1 MLERSILWLSRMVYT
16 IRPFEHAGH
25 ERELPGSNTMIP
37 LCLKTF
43 CLLILLA
50 LPTLALGQEV
60 DWKTTVGEAGD
71 TLQQY
76 LRFDTTNPP
85 GDVTDAAQFLQR
97 ILEKENIPVTR
108 YEAAPGKINL
118 AARLKGSGS
127 AKPILLLHHMDVVPA
142 DASRW
147 NDINPFGGEIKDGQI
162 WGRGAIDMKGT
173 GVLQLYAFLTLARQK
188 IPLDRDVI
196 FMAVNDEEIGGTMGT
211 RYMLDHH
218 YEALDP
224 EYVLD
229 EGGFGSRE
237 IFVDGKL
244 VFGISV
250 AEKRA
255 LWLRVTA
262 RGITGHGSQPHDQN
276 PNDKL
281 MGALDRLFSQPFPT
295 VPDPV
300 LDALVSRLGPLTKNQ
315 FTNAIRQTTI
325 SLTSLRSG
333 VGDPPKANVIPSLAV
348 ATLDTRLLPG
358 TDAEAFLAE
367 VKARLGEEIEVE
379 VIHPVG
385 ESVVTPHGT
394 PMFQALSGAITRHH
408 PDATVVPTI
417 IPYGTD
423 SRMFRL
429 RGAKCYGILPLVLG
443 TELAASIHGDA
454 ERIPVDQFETG
465 IRIYYESLVE
475 VVSR

>member
-1 MLERSILWLSRMVYT
+1 MTILVLKT
-16 IRPFEHAGH
+16 
-25 ERELPGSNTMIP
+25 
-37 LCLKTF
+37 LCLLF
-43 CLLILLA
+43 LL
-50 LPTLALGQEV
+50 LPATAAMGQDV
-60 DWKTTVGEAGD
+60 NWKATVGESVD

-76 LRFDTTNPP
+76 LRFNTTNPP
-85 GDVTDAAQFLQR
+85 GDVTEAADFIQKV
-97 ILEKENIPVTR
+97 LEKEGITVRR

-118 AARLKGSGS
+118 LARLKGTGK

-147 NDINPFGGEIKDGQI
+147 DGVDPFGGEMKDGHI

-188 IPLDRDVI
+188 ASLDRDVI

-218 YEALDP
+218 YDELDP

-229 EGGFGSRE
+229 EGGVGSRE

-255 LWLRVTA
+255 FWLRLTA
-262 RGITGHGSQPHDQN
+262 RGIAGHGSQPHDQN

-281 MGALDRLFSQPFPT
+281 MRALTRLFSTPLPN
-295 VPDPV
+295 VPNPV
-300 LDALVSRLGPLTKNQ
+300 LDALVSRLGPLTPNQ
-315 FTNAIRQTTI
+315 FTNAIRQTTV

-333 VGDPPKANVIPSLAV
+333 VGDPPKANVIPSLAT
-348 ATLDTRLLPG
+348 ATLDARLLPG
-358 TDAEAFLAE
+358 MDAEAFLAD
-367 VKARLGEEIEVE
+367 VKSRLGKEIEVE
-379 VIHPVG
+379 VIHPAS
-385 ESVVTPHGT
+385 ESVVTPHDT
-394 PMFQALSGAITRHH
+394 PMFRSLSNAITRHH
-408 PDATVVPTI
+408 PDATVVPMI

-429 RGAKCYGILPLVLG
+429 RGAKCYGILPLVLS
-443 TELAASIHGDA
+443 TALATSIHGDA

-465 IRIYYESLVE
+465 IRIFYETLVE
-475 VVSR
+475 MAGR

>member
-1 MLERSILWLSRMVYT
+1 MNLRTL
-16 IRPFEHAGH
+16 
-25 ERELPGSNTMIP
+25 
-37 LCLKTF
+37 F
-43 CLLILLA
+43 CLLFLLV
-50 LPTLALGQEV
+50 LPTTSMGQEV
-60 DWKTTVGEAGD
+60 DWKETVGEAVD

-85 GDVTDAAQFLQR
+85 GDVTEAADFLQKA
-97 ILEKENIPVTR
+97 LEKEGLTVTR
-108 YEAAPGKINL
+108 YEAAPGKINI
-118 AARLKGSGS
+118 AARIKGTGK

-147 NDINPFGGEIKDGQI
+147 NGMDPFGGQLKDGHI

-188 IPLDRDVI
+188 IALDRDII

-211 RYMLDHH
+211 RYMIDHH
-218 YEALDP
+218 YDEFDP

-237 IFVDGKL
+237 IFVKGKL
-244 VFGISV
+244 VFGVSV

-262 RGITGHGSQPHDQN
+262 HGIAGHGSQPHDHN

-281 MGALDRLFSQPFPT
+281 MRALTRLFSKPFPT
-295 VPDPV
+295 VPNAV
-300 LDALVSRLGPLTKNQ
+300 LDALETRIGPLTPNQ
-315 FTNAIRQTTI
+315 FTSAIRQTTV

-348 ATLDTRLLPG
+348 ATLDARLLPG
-358 TDAEAFLAE
+358 MDAEAFLAE
-367 VKARLGEEIEVE
+367 VQSRLGEEVDVE
-379 VIHPVG
+379 VIHPASQ
-385 ESVVTPHGT
+385 SVVTAHDTG
-394 PMFQALSGAITRHH
+394 MFRALSNTIIRHH
-408 PDATVVPTI
+408 PDATVVPMI

-429 RGAKCYGILPLVLG
+429 RGAKCYGILPLVL
-443 TELAASIHGDA
+443 TTALATSIHGDA

-465 IRIYYESLVE
+465 IRIYYETLLE
-475 VVSR
+475 VAAR

>member
-1 MLERSILWLSRMVYT
+1 
-16 IRPFEHAGH
+16 
-25 ERELPGSNTMIP
+25 MIP
-37 LCLKTF
+37 FALRIF
-43 CLLILLA
+43 CLLILLVPA
-50 LPTLALGQEV
+50 TAAMGQDV
-60 DWKTTVGEAGD
+60 DWKATVGEAVD
-71 TLQQY
+71 TLQHY
-76 LRFDTTNPP
+76 LRFNTTVPP
-85 GDVTDAAQFLQR
+85 GDVTEAAGFLQDIIER
-97 ILEKENIPVTR
+97 EGLTVTR
-108 YEAAPGKINL
+108 YETAPGKVNL
-118 AARLKGSGS
+118 SARLKGSGD

-147 NDINPFGGEIKDGQI
+147 DSVDPFGGELKDGHI

-211 RYMLDHH
+211 RYLLDHH
-218 YEALDP
+218 YDELDP

-229 EGGFGSRE
+229 EGGIGSRE
-237 IFVDGKL
+237 IFVNGKL

-255 LWLRVTA
+255 FWLRVTA
-262 RGITGHGSQPHDQN
+262 RGIAGHGSLPHDQN

-281 MGALDRLFSQPFPT
+281 MRALNRLFSQPFPT
-295 VPDPV
+295 VPNAV
-300 LDALVSRLGPLTKNQ
+300 LDALVTRLGQLEPNQ
-315 FTNAIRQTTI
+315 FTNAIRQTTV

-348 ATLDTRLLPG
+348 ATLDARLLPG
-358 TDAEAFLAE
+358 MDAEAFLTE
-367 VKARLGEEIEVE
+367 VKFRLGDEIDVE
-379 VIHPVG
+379 VIHPAS
-385 ESVVTPHGT
+385 ESVVTPHDT
-394 PMFQALSGAITRHH
+394 AMFRALSGAITRHH

-417 IPYGTD
+417 IPFGTD

-429 RGAKCYGILPLVLG
+429 RGAKCYGILPLVLS
-443 TELAASIHGDA
+443 TELATSIHGDA

-465 IRIYYESLVE
+465 IRIFYESLVE
-475 VVSR
+475 VASR

>member
-1 MLERSILWLSRMVYT
+1 MKFMVLKTLWLL
-16 IRPFEHAGH
+16 F
-25 ERELPGSNTMIP
+25 
-37 LCLKTF
+37 
-43 CLLILLA
+43 LLMPA
-50 LPTLALGQEV
+50 TAAMGQNV
-60 DWKTTVGEAGD
+60 DWKTTVGEAVD

-76 LRFDTTNPP
+76 LRFNTTNPP
-85 GDVTDAAQFLQR
+85 GNVTEAAGFLQNL
-97 ILEKENIPVTR
+97 LEGEGIAVTR

-118 AARLKGSGS
+118 AARLKGSGK

-147 NDINPFGGEIKDGQI
+147 DSVDPFGGELKDGHI

-173 GVLQLYAFLTLARQK
+173 GVLQLYAFLTLARQR
-188 IPLDRDVI
+188 IALDRDII
-196 FMAVNDEEIGGTMGT
+196 FMAVTDEEIGGTMGT
-211 RYMLDHH
+211 RFILDHH
-218 YEALDP
+218 YEELDP

-237 IFVDGKL
+237 IFVNGKL

-255 LWLRVTA
+255 LWLRVIA
-262 RGITGHGSQPHDQN
+262 HGIAGHGSQPHDHN

-281 MGALDRLFSQPFPT
+281 MRALTRLFSTPFPT
-295 VPDPV
+295 VSNAV
-300 LDALVSRLGPLTKNQ
+300 LDALETRLGTLAPNQ
-315 FTNAIRQTTI
+315 FTNAIRQTTV

-348 ATLDTRLLPG
+348 ATLDARLLPG
-358 TDAEAFLAE
+358 MDAEAFLAE
-367 VKARLGEEIEVE
+367 MKSRLGDEIEVE
-379 VIHPVG
+379 VIHPASQ
-385 ESVVTPHGT
+385 SVVTPHDTG
-394 PMFQALSGAITRHH
+394 MFRALSGAITRHH
-408 PDATVVPTI
+408 PDATVVPLI

-429 RGAKCYGILPLVLG
+429 RGAKCYGILPLVLS
-443 TELAASIHGDA
+443 TELATSIHGDA

-465 IRIYYESLVE
+465 IRIYYETLVE
-475 VVSR
+475 VAAR

>member
-1 MLERSILWLSRMVYT
+1 
-16 IRPFEHAGH
+16 
-25 ERELPGSNTMIP
+25 MIP
-37 LCLKTF
+37 LCLRTLF
-43 CLLILLA
+43 LLILLVP
-50 LPTLALGQEV
+50 PTMAKGQDV
-60 DWKTTVGEAGD
+60 DWKTTVGEAVD

-85 GDVTDAAQFLQR
+85 GDVTEAADFLQKA
-97 ILEKENIPVTR
+97 LEKEGLTVTR
-108 YEAAPGKINL
+108 YEAAPGKMNL
-118 AARLKGSGS
+118 LARLKGTGK

-147 NDINPFGGEIKDGQI
+147 DGFDPFGGEMKDGYI

-188 IPLDRDVI
+188 VSLDRDVI

-218 YEALDP
+218 YDELDP

-229 EGGFGSRE
+229 EGGVGSRE
-237 IFVDGKL
+237 IFVNGKL
-244 VFGISV
+244 VFGISI

-255 LWLRVTA
+255 FWLRVTA
-262 RGITGHGSQPHDQN
+262 HGIAGHGSQPHDQN

-281 MGALDRLFSQPFPT
+281 MRALTRLFSTPLPN
-295 VPDPV
+295 VPNPV
-300 LDALVSRLGPLTKNQ
+300 LDALETRLGPLAPNQ
-315 FTNAIRQTTI
+315 FTNAIRQTTV

-348 ATLDTRLLPG
+348 ATLDARLLPG
-358 TDAEAFLAE
+358 MDAEAFLGE
-367 VKARLGEEIEVE
+367 VKSRLGDEIDVE
-379 VIHPVG
+379 VIHPASQ
-385 ESVVTPHGT
+385 SVVTPHDT
-394 PMFQALSGAITRHH
+394 PMFRALSTAITRHH
-408 PDATVVPTI
+408 SDATVVPMI

-429 RGAKCYGILPLVLG
+429 RGAKCYGILPLVLS
-443 TELAASIHGDA
+443 TELATSIHGDA
-454 ERIPVDQFETG
+454 ERIPIDQFETG
-465 IRIYYESLVE
+465 IRIYYDTLVE
-475 VVSR
+475 VAAY

>member
-1 MLERSILWLSRMVYT
+1 MTFVLRT
-16 IRPFEHAGH
+16 
-25 ERELPGSNTMIP
+25 
-37 LCLKTF
+37 LCLLF
-43 CLLILLA
+43 LFV
-50 LPTLALGQEV
+50 PTTASIGQDV
-60 DWKTTVGEAGD
+60 DWKMTVAEAVETLQHYIRFNTTV
-71 TLQQY
+71 
-76 LRFDTTNPP
+76 PP
-85 GDVTDAAQFLQR
+85 GDVKEAADFLQG
-97 ILEKENIPVTR
+97 ILEREGITVTR
-108 YEAAPGKINL
+108 YEASPGKSNL
-118 AARLKGSGS
+118 SARLKGTGDG
-127 AKPILLLHHMDVVPA
+127 KPILLLHHMDVVPA

-147 NDINPFGGEIKDGQI
+147 DPVNPFGGEMKEGHI

-188 IPLDRDVI
+188 VPLGRDVI

-218 YEALDP
+218 YDELDP

-237 IFVDGKL
+237 IFVNGKL

-255 LWLRVTA
+255 LWLHVTA
-262 RGITGHGSQPHDQN
+262 HGIAGHGSQPHDHN

-281 MGALDRLFSQPFPT
+281 IHALDRLFSAPFPT
-295 VPDPV
+295 VPNAV
-300 LDALVSRLGPLTKNQ
+300 LAALVTQLGRLEQNQ
-315 FTNAIRQTTI
+315 FTNAIQQTTV

-333 VGDPPKANVIPSLAV
+333 VGNPPKANVIPSLAT

-358 TDAEAFLAE
+358 MDVEAFLAE
-367 VKARLGEEIEVE
+367 VKSRLGDEIGVE
-379 VIHPVG
+379 VIHPASR
-385 ESVVTPHGT
+385 SVVTPHDT
-394 PMFQALSGAITRHH
+394 AMFRALSGAITRHH
-408 PDATVVPTI
+408 PDATVVPMI

-429 RGAKCYGILPLVLG
+429 RGAKCYGILPLVLS

-454 ERIPVDQFETG
+454 ERIPVEQFETG
-465 IRIYYESLVE
+465 IRIFYESLVE
-475 VVSR
+475 VAAR

>member
-1 MLERSILWLSRMVYT
+1 MTILGFRMLFLL
-16 IRPFEHAGH
+16 
-25 ERELPGSNTMIP
+25 L
-37 LCLKTF
+37 
-43 CLLILLA
+43 LLIPA
-50 LPTLALGQEV
+50 TAAMGQDV
-60 DWKTTVGEAGD
+60 DWKTTAGEAIG
-71 TLQQY
+71 TLQRY
-76 LRFDTTNPP
+76 LQFNTTNPP
-85 GDVTDAAQFLQR
+85 GDVTEAADFLQKV
-97 ILEKENIPVTR
+97 LEKEGITVER

-118 AARLKGSGS
+118 LARLKGTDK

-147 NDINPFGGEIKDGQI
+147 DSVDPFGGELKDGHI

-196 FMAVNDEEIGGTMGT
+196 FLAVNDEEIGGTMGT
-211 RYMLDHH
+211 RYLLDHH
-218 YEALDP
+218 YEELDP

-237 IFVDGKL
+237 IFVNGKL

-255 LWLRVTA
+255 FWLRVTA
-262 RGITGHGSQPHDQN
+262 HGIAGHGSQPHNQN

-281 MGALDRLFSQPFPT
+281 MRALNRLFSTPFPT
-295 VPDPV
+295 VPNPI
-300 LDALVSRLGPLTKNQ
+300 LDALVTQLGSLAPNQ
-315 FTNAIRQTTI
+315 FTNAIQQTTV

-358 TDAEAFLAE
+358 MDAEAFLTE
-367 VKARLGEEIEVE
+367 VKSRLGDEVDVE
-379 VIHPVG
+379 VIHPASK
-385 ESVVTPHGT
+385 SVVTPHDT
-394 PMFQALSGAITRHH
+394 AMFRALSTAITRHH

-417 IPYGTD
+417 IPFGTD

-429 RGAKCYGILPLVLG
+429 RGAKCYGILPLVLN
-443 TELAASIHGDA
+443 TELATSIHGDA

-465 IRIYYESLVE
+465 IRIFYESLVE
-475 VVSR
+475 VAAR

>member
-1 MLERSILWLSRMVYT
+1 MVSPNWYT
-16 IRPFEHAGH
+16 LLNPSGYASH
-25 ERELPGSNTMIP
+25 EREIPGSSTMKPFCLRI
-37 LCLKTF
+37 LCLLF
-43 CLLILLA
+43 LLVPA
-50 LPTLALGQEV
+50 TATRGQDV
-60 DWKTTVGEAGD
+60 DWEGTVGEAVD

-76 LRFDTTNPP
+76 LRFNTTNPP
-85 GDVTDAAQFLQR
+85 GDVTEAAGFLQDIIER
-97 ILEKENIPVTR
+97 EGITITR

-118 AARLKGSGS
+118 SARIKGTGK

-147 NDINPFGGEIKDGQI
+147 NGVDPFGGELKDGHI

-173 GVLQLYAFLTLARQK
+173 GVLQLYAFLTLARQNVS
-188 IPLDRDVI
+188 LDRDII

-218 YEALDP
+218 YDELDP

-229 EGGFGSRE
+229 EGGVGSRE
-237 IFVDGKL
+237 IFVKDKL

-255 LWLRVTA
+255 FWLRVTA
-262 RGITGHGSQPHDQN
+262 HGIAGHGSQPHDQN

-281 MGALDRLFSQPFPT
+281 MRALTWLFSTPLPN
-295 VPDPV
+295 VPNPV
-300 LDALVSRLGPLTKNQ
+300 LDALETRLGQLAPNQ
-315 FTNAIRQTTI
+315 FTNAIRQTTV

-348 ATLDTRLLPG
+348 ATLDARLLPG
-358 TDAEAFLAE
+358 MDAEAFLGE
-367 VKARLGEEIEVE
+367 VKSRLGDEIDVE
-379 VIHPVG
+379 VIHPASQ
-385 ESVVTPHGT
+385 SVVTPHDT
-394 PMFQALSGAITRHH
+394 PMFRALSTAITRHH
-408 PDATVVPTI
+408 SDATVVPMI

-429 RGAKCYGILPLVLG
+429 RGAKCYGILPLVLS
-443 TELAASIHGDA
+443 TELATSIHGDA
-454 ERIPVDQFETG
+454 ERIPIDQFERG
-465 IRIYYESLVE
+465 IRIYYDTLVE
-475 VVSR
+475 VAAP

>member
-1 MLERSILWLSRMVYT
+1 MK
-16 IRPFEHAGH
+16 PFCL
-25 ERELPGSNTMIP
+25 RI
-37 LCLKTF
+37 LCLLF
-43 CLLILLA
+43 LLVPGTA
-50 LPTLALGQEV
+50 AMGQDV
-60 DWKTTVGEAGD
+60 DWEATVGEAVD
-71 TLQQY
+71 TLQHY
-76 LRFDTTNPP
+76 LRFNTTNPP
-85 GDVTDAAQFLQR
+85 GDVTEAAGFLQDIIER
-97 ILEKENIPVTR
+97 EGIAVTQ

-118 AARLKGSGS
+118 SARIKGTGK

-147 NDINPFGGEIKDGQI
+147 DGVDPFGGELKDGHI

-188 IPLDRDVI
+188 VSLDRDVI

-218 YEALDP
+218 YDELDP

-229 EGGFGSRE
+229 EGGVGSRE
-237 IFVDGKL
+237 IFVNGKL

-255 LWLRVTA
+255 FWLRVTA
-262 RGITGHGSQPHDQN
+262 HGIAGHGSQPHDQN

-281 MGALDRLFSQPFPT
+281 MRALTRLFSTPLPNI
-295 VPDPV
+295 PNPV
-300 LDALVSRLGPLTKNQ
+300 LEALVSRLGPLAPNQ
-315 FTNAIRQTTI
+315 FTNAIRQTTV

-348 ATLDTRLLPG
+348 ATLDARLLPG
-358 TDAEAFLAE
+358 MDAEAFLGE
-367 VKARLGEEIEVE
+367 VKSRLGDEIDVE
-379 VIHPVG
+379 VIHPASQ
-385 ESVVTPHGT
+385 SVVTPHDT
-394 PMFQALSGAITRHH
+394 LMFRALSTAITRHH
-408 PDATVVPTI
+408 SDATVVPMI

-429 RGAKCYGILPLVLG
+429 RGAKCYGILPLVLS
-443 TELAASIHGDA
+443 TELATSIHGDA
-454 ERIPVDQFETG
+454 ERIPIDQFETG
-465 IRIYYESLVE
+465 IRIYYDTLVE
-475 VVSR
+475 VAAP

>member
-1 MLERSILWLSRMVYT
+1 MKT
-16 IRPFEHAGH
+16 
-25 ERELPGSNTMIP
+25 
-37 LCLKTF
+37 LCLLF
-43 CLLILLA
+43 LLM
-50 LPTLALGQEV
+50 PTTAAMGQDV
-60 DWKTTVGEAGD
+60 DWKTTVGEAVD

-76 LRFDTTNPP
+76 LRFNTTNPP
-85 GDVTDAAQFLQR
+85 GDVTEASNFLQKL
-97 ILEKENIPVTR
+97 LEKERITVKR
-108 YEAAPGKINL
+108 YEAAPGKVNL
-118 AARLKGSGS
+118 AARLKGTGK
-127 AKPILLLHHMDVVPA
+127 AKPLLLLHHMDVVPA

-147 NDINPFGGEIKDGQI
+147 DGINPFGGELKDGYI

-188 IPLDRDVI
+188 VPLDRDII

-211 RYMLDHH
+211 RYMIDHH
-218 YEALDP
+218 YEKLDP

-237 IFVDGKL
+237 IFVNGKL

-262 RGITGHGSQPHDQN
+262 RGVAGHGSQPHDQN

-281 MGALDRLFSQPFPT
+281 MRALNRLFSTSFPT
-295 VPDPV
+295 VPNPV
-300 LDALVSRLGPLTKNQ
+300 LDALVTKLGKLEPNQ
-315 FTNAIRQTTI
+315 FTNAIRQTTV

-348 ATLDTRLLPG
+348 ATLDARLLPG
-358 TDAEAFLAE
+358 MDAEAFLAD
-367 VKARLGEEIEVE
+367 VKSRLGDEIEVE
-379 VIHPVG
+379 VIHPASQ
-385 ESVVTPHGT
+385 SVVTPHDT
-394 PMFQALSGAITRHH
+394 VMFRALSGAITRHH
-408 PDATVVPTI
+408 PDATVVPMI

-429 RGAKCYGILPLVLG
+429 RGAKCYGILPLVLS
-443 TELAASIHGDA
+443 TALATSIHGDA

-465 IRIYYESLVE
+465 IRIYYETLLE
-475 VVSR
+475 VAAP

>member
-1 MLERSILWLSRMVYT
+1 
-16 IRPFEHAGH
+16 
-25 ERELPGSNTMIP
+25 MISFSLRT
-37 LCLKTF
+37 LCLV
-43 CLLILLA
+43 ILLV
-50 LPTLALGQEV
+50 LPTMARGQEI
-60 DWKTTVGEAGD
+60 DWKTTVGEAVD

-76 LRFDTTNPP
+76 LRFNTTNPP
-85 GDVTDAAQFLQR
+85 GDVTEPAGFLQT
-97 ILEKENIPVTR
+97 ILEKEGIAVTR
-108 YEAAPGKINL
+108 YEAASGKVNL
-118 AARLKGSGS
+118 AARIKGSGD

-142 DASRW
+142 DASHW
-147 NDINPFGGEIKDGQI
+147 NGINPFGGELKEGHI

-188 IPLDRDVI
+188 IPLDRDII

-218 YEALDP
+218 YAELDP

-262 RGITGHGSQPHDQN
+262 RGTAGHGSQPHDQN

-281 MGALDRLFSQPFPT
+281 MRALERLFSQPFPT
-295 VPDPV
+295 VPNAA
-300 LDALVSRLGPLTKNQ
+300 LDVLVSQLGPLAKNR
-315 FTNAIRQTTI
+315 FTNAIEGTTV

-333 VGDPPKANVIPSLAV
+333 VGDPPKANVIPSLAT
-348 ATLDTRLLPG
+348 ATLDARLLPG
-358 TDAEAFLAE
+358 MNAEAFLQE
-367 VKARLGEEIEVE
+367 VKTRLGGEIEVE
-379 VIHPVG
+379 VIHPASQ
-385 ESVVTPHGT
+385 SVVTPHDT
-394 PMFQALSGAITRHH
+394 PMFRSLSNAITRHH
-408 PDATVVPTI
+408 PNATIVPMI

-429 RGAKCYGILPLVLG
+429 RGAKCYGILPLVLS
-443 TELAASIHGDA
+443 TELATSIHGDA
-454 ERIPVDQFETG
+454 ERIPVDQFEMG
-465 IRIYYESLVE
+465 IRIYYDTLVE
-475 VVSR
+475 LAAR

>member
-1 MLERSILWLSRMVYT
+1 MNIHT
-16 IRPFEHAGH
+16 HK
-25 ERELPGSNTMIP
+25 SNTMITLVLNT
-37 LCLKTF
+37 LCL
-43 CLLILLA
+43 LLLL
-50 LPTLALGQEV
+50 LPATAAKGQNV
-60 DWKTTVGEAGD
+60 DWKTTVSEAVE
-71 TLQQY
+71 TLQRY
-76 LRFDTTNPP
+76 LRFNTTNPP
-85 GDVTDAAQFLQR
+85 GDVTEAADFLQKT
-97 ILEKENIPVTR
+97 LEKEGLTVSR

-118 AARLKGSGS
+118 AARIKGTGK

-147 NDINPFGGEIKDGQI
+147 NGMDPFGGQLKDGHI

-188 IPLDRDVI
+188 VSLDRDII

-211 RYMLDHH
+211 RYLLDHH
-218 YEALDP
+218 YEELDP

-229 EGGFGSRE
+229 EGGFGSRK
-237 IFVDGKL
+237 IFVNGKL

-262 RGITGHGSQPHDQN
+262 HGIAGHGSQPHDQN

-281 MGALDRLFSQPFPT
+281 MRALTRLFSTPFTT
-295 VPDPV
+295 VPNPV
-300 LDALVSRLGPLTKNQ
+300 LDALETRLGPITPNQ

-348 ATLDTRLLPG
+348 ATLDARLLPG
-358 TDAEAFLAE
+358 MNTEAFLAD
-367 VKARLGEEIEVE
+367 VKSRLGDEIEVE
-379 VIHPVG
+379 VIHPASQ
-385 ESVVTPHGT
+385 SVVTPHDTG
-394 PMFQALSGAITRHH
+394 MFRALSNAITRHH
-408 PDATVVPTI
+408 PDAIVVPMI

-429 RGAKCYGILPLVLG
+429 RGAKCYGILPLVLA
-443 TELAASIHGDA
+443 TALATSIHGDA

-465 IRIYYESLVE
+465 IRIYYETLVE
-475 VVSR
+475 VAVR

>member
-1 MLERSILWLSRMVYT
+1 MIIL
-16 IRPFEHAGH
+16 A
-25 ERELPGSNTMIP
+25 
-37 LCLKTF
+37 LKTF

-50 LPTLALGQEV
+50 PATAAMGQEV
-60 DWKTTVGEAGD
+60 DWKTTVGEAVD
-71 TLQQY
+71 ILQHY
-76 LRFDTTNPP
+76 LRFNTTVPP
-85 GDVTDAAQFLQR
+85 GDVTEAAGFLQN
-97 ILEKENIPVTR
+97 ILEREGITVTR
-108 YEAAPGKINL
+108 YEGAPRKINL
-118 AARLKGSGS
+118 AARLKGSGGG
-127 AKPILLLHHMDVVPA
+127 KPILLLHHMDVVPA

-147 NDINPFGGEIKDGQI
+147 DPVKPFGGELKDGHI

-196 FMAVNDEEIGGTMGT
+196 FLAVNDEEIGGTMGT
-211 RYMLDHH
+211 RYLLDHH
-218 YEALDP
+218 YEELDP

-237 IFVDGKL
+237 IFVNGKL

-262 RGITGHGSQPHDQN
+262 HGVAGHGSQPHDKN

-281 MGALDRLFSQPFPT
+281 MRALNRLFSQPFPT
-295 VPDPV
+295 VPNAA
-300 LDALVSRLGPLTKNQ
+300 LDALVARLGPLAPNQ
-315 FTNAIRQTTI
+315 FTNAIQQTTV

-358 TDAEAFLAE
+358 MDAEVFLAE
-367 VKARLGEEIEVE
+367 VKSRLGEEIDVE
-379 VIHPVG
+379 VIHPASQ
-385 ESVVTPHGT
+385 SVVTPHDT
-394 PMFQALSGAITRHH
+394 PMFRALSSAITRHH
-408 PDATVVPTI
+408 PDATVVPI
-417 IPYGTD
+417 LIPFGTD

-429 RGAKCYGILPLVLG
+429 RGAKCYGILPFVLT
-443 TELAASIHGDA
+443 TELATSIHGDA

-475 VVSR
+475 VAAH

>member
-1 MLERSILWLSRMVYT
+1 
-16 IRPFEHAGH
+16 
-25 ERELPGSNTMIP
+25 
-37 LCLKTF
+37 
-43 CLLILLA
+43 
-50 LPTLALGQEV
+50 
-60 DWKTTVGEAGD
+60 
-71 TLQQY
+71 
-76 LRFDTTNPP
+76 
-85 GDVTDAAQFLQR
+85 
-97 ILEKENIPVTR
+97 
-108 YEAAPGKINL
+108 
-118 AARLKGSGS
+118 
-127 AKPILLLHHMDVVPA
+127 VPA
-142 DASRW
+142 DVRRW
-147 NDINPFGGEIKDGQI
+147 DPVDPFGGELKDGHI

-218 YEALDP
+218 YDELDP

-237 IFVDGKL
+237 IFVNGKL

-255 LWLRVTA
+255 FWLRVTA
-262 RGITGHGSQPHDQN
+262 HGIAGHGSQPHDQN

-281 MGALDRLFSQPFPT
+281 MGALNRLFSKPFPT
-295 VPDPV
+295 VPNVV
-300 LDALVSRLGPLTKNQ
+300 LDALVSRLGRLAPNQ
-315 FTNAIRQTTI
+315 FTNAIQQTTV

-358 TDAEAFLAE
+358 MDAEAFLAE
-367 VKARLGEEIEVE
+367 VKSRLGDEVE
-379 VIHPVG
+379 VEFIHPASQ
-385 ESVVTPHGT
+385 SVVTPHDT
-394 PMFQALSGAITRHH
+394 ALFRALSGAITRHH

-417 IPYGTD
+417 IPFGTD

-429 RGAKCYGILPLVLG
+429 RGAKCYGLLPLVLS
-443 TELAASIHGDA
+443 TELATSIHGDT

-465 IRIYYESLVE
+465 IRIFYESLVE
-475 VVSR
+475 VAAR